1 MKIFGFKERGDMSKK
16 KKIFVLVA
24 MVLLLVVTGYLN
36 IALSKNN
43 NSENVT
49 ASSTTVTAS
58 FLSTYRSNKL
68 ATRNSM
74 IEYYDSIISSATT
87 TSQVEEANKLKMDLA
102 KRMESETILESMVMA
117 SGYEDAVVTI
127 ADENTTVMVK
137 ADGLNS
143 DDVSKILTILVS
155 ETSADPTNVKIMSV

>member
-1 MKIFGFKERGDMSKK
+1 MSKK

-24 MVLLLVVTGYLN
+24 MVLLLVVTGGLN
-36 IALSKNN
+36 IMLSNDNN
-43 NSENVT
+43 DLPTN
-49 ASSTTVTAS
+49 TTVTAS
-58 FLSTYRSNKL
+58 FLTTYRSNKL

-74 IEYYDSIISSATT
+74 LEYYDSIIASATT
-87 TSQVEEANKLKMDLA
+87 QAQIEETNNLKIDLT

-137 ADGLNS
+137 ADALTS
-143 DDVSKILTILVS
+143 DDVSKILTILVN
-155 ETSADPTNVKIMSV
+155 ETKVDATNVKVMSV

>member
-1 MKIFGFKERGDMSKK
+1 MKIFGFKEVNMSKK

-36 IALSKNN
+36 VSLSNNDGDIA
-43 NSENVT
+43 T
-49 ASSTTVTAS
+49 SSTVTAN
-58 FLSTYRSNKL
+58 FLSSYRSNKL

-74 IEYYDSIISSATT
+74 LDYYDSIIASATT
-87 TSQVEEANKLKMDLA
+87 QSQIEEANTLKMTLA

-117 SGYEDAVVTI
+117 TGYEDAVVTI

-137 ADGLNS
+137 SDGLTS
-143 DDVSKILTILVS
+143 DEVSKILTILVN
-155 ETSADPTNVKIMSV
+155 ETKVDATNVKIMSV

>member
-1 MKIFGFKERGDMSKK
+1 MKIFGFIGGDNMSKK

-24 MVLLLVVTGYLN
+24 MALLLVVTGYLN
-36 IALSKNN
+36 IALNKNN
-43 NSENVT
+43 NQENLT
-49 ASSTTVTAS
+49 ASTTVTAS
-58 FLSTYRSNKL
+58 FLSSYRSSKL

-74 IEYYDSIISSATT
+74 LEYYDSIIASATT
-87 TSQVEEANKLKMDLA
+87 QAQIADANNLKMELA

-137 ADGLNS
+137 SDNLTG
-143 DDVSKILTILVS
+143 DDVSKILTILVG
-155 ETSADPTNVKIMSV
+155 ETKADPTNVKIMSV

>member
-1 MKIFGFKERGDMSKK
+1 MKIFGFKENGDMSKK

-43 NSENVT
+43 SSENVT
-49 ASSTTVTAS
+49 ASTTVTAS
-58 FLSTYRSNKL
+58 FLTTYRNNKL

-74 IEYYDSIISSATT
+74 MEYYDSIISSATT
-87 TSQVEEANKLKMDLA
+87 ESQVEEANKLKIDLA

-137 ADGLNS
+137 ADGLNG
-143 DDVSKILTILVS
+143 DDVSKILTILVN

>member
-1 MKIFGFKERGDMSKK
+1 MSKK

-24 MVLLLVVTGYLN
+24 MALLLVVTGYLN
-36 IALSKNN
+36 IALNKNN
-43 NSENVT
+43 NQENLT
-49 ASSTTVTAS
+49 ASTTVTAS
-58 FLSTYRSNKL
+58 FLSSYRSSKL

-74 IEYYDSIISSATT
+74 LEYYDSIIASATT
-87 TSQVEEANKLKMDLA
+87 QAQIADANNLKMELA

-137 ADGLNS
+137 SDNLTG
-143 DDVSKILTILVS
+143 DDVSKILTILVG
-155 ETSADPTNVKIMSV
+155 ETKADPTNVKIMSV

>member
-1 MKIFGFKERGDMSKK
+1 MKIFGFIGGHKMSKK

-24 MVLLLVVTGYLN
+24 MVLLLGVTGYLN

-43 NSENVT
+43 TELPT
-49 ASSTTVTAS
+49 STTTTAS
-58 FLSTYRSNKL
+58 FLTTYRSNKL

-74 IEYYDSIISSATT
+74 LEYYNSIIASATT
-87 TSQVEEANKLKMDLA
+87 QNQIEEANNLKIELA

-127 ADENTTVMVK
+127 ADQNTTVMVK
-137 ADGLNS
+137 SDGLTS
-143 DDVSKILTILVS
+143 DEVSKILTILVN
-155 ETSADPTNVKIMSV
+155 ETKVDATNVKVMSV

>member
-1 MKIFGFKERGDMSKK
+1 MKIFGFKEKGDMSKK

-36 IALSKNN
+36 IALSKNGK
-43 NSENVT
+43 SENVT
-49 ASSTTVTAS
+49 ASTTVTAS
-58 FLSTYRSNKL
+58 FLTTYRSNKL

-137 ADGLNS
+137 ADGLNG
-143 DDVSKILTILVS
+143 DDVSKILTILVN
-155 ETSADPTNVKIMSV
+155 ETSTDPTNVKIMSV

>member
-1 MKIFGFKERGDMSKK
+1 MKIFGFRGGNKMSKK
-16 KKIFVLVA
+16 KKIFVLVS

-36 IALSKNN
+36 IALSSNDD
-43 NSENVT
+43 ELPT
-49 ASSTTVTAS
+49 TTTVTAS
-58 FLSTYRSNKL
+58 FLTTYRSNKL

-74 IEYYDSIISSATT
+74 LEYYDSIIASATT
-87 TSQVEEANKLKMDLA
+87 QSQIEETNNLKIQLA

-137 ADGLNS
+137 ADSLTG
-143 DDVSKILTILVS
+143 DDVSKILTILVN
-155 ETSADPTNVKIMSV
+155 EAKVNATNVKVMSV

>member
-1 MKIFGFKERGDMSKK
+1 MKIFGFKGGTKMSKK

-24 MVLLLVVTGYLN
+24 MTLLLVVTGYLN

-43 NSENVT
+43 SNVPSN
-49 ASSTTVTAS
+49 ATVTAS
-58 FLSTYRSNKL
+58 FLTTYRSNKT
-68 ATRNSM
+68 ATRQSM
-74 IEYYDSIISSATT
+74 LEYYNSIIASATT
-87 TSQVEEANKLKMDLA
+87 ASQIEEANNLKMQLA

-137 ADGLNS
+137 ADGLTS
-143 DDVSKILTILVS
+143 DEVSKILTILVN
-155 ETSADPTNVKIMSV
+155 ETKISATNVKVMSV